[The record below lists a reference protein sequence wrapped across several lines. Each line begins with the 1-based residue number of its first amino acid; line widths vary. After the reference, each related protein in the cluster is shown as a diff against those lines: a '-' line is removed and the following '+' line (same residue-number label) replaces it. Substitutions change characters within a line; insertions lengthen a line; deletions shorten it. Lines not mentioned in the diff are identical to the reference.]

1 MPSPA
6 RSKEIHYEGDE
17 HEIWLGEISN
27 GFKVGQSIIVF
38 TAQSIRSLISV
49 ELQI

>member
-6 RSKEIHYEGDE
+6 RSQEIHYEGDE

-27 GFKVGQSIIVF
+27 GFKVGQSLSPFIFYIF
-38 TAQSIRSLISV
+38 SLHFS
-49 ELQI
+49 

>member
-27 GFKVGQSIIVF
+27 GFKVGLYTFHSTIEKIINF
-38 TAQSIRSLISV
+38 R
-49 ELQI
+49 

>member
-6 RSKEIHYEGDE
+6 RSQEIHYEGDE

-27 GFKVGQSIIVF
+27 GFKVGPNMSITFHSIIKK
-38 TAQSIRSLISV
+38 IISV